1 MQQQTETAI
10 ATDYRQRA
18 ERAEMNQ
25 RQVQQQILR
34 ISLLRV
40 ILFTGGIAAAI
51 ALRHDGWLMWGGALA
66 VTMLPFLAPTKY
78 HTRLSHRHY
87 YLPK

>member
-51 ALRHDGWLMWGGALA
+51 ALDVGRRTGSDDAA
-66 VTMLPFLAPTKY
+66 FPRPRQVP
-78 HTRLSHRHY
+78 
-87 YLPK
+87 